1 MVTSSLNLTTPHTDS
16 YFLGCD
22 WGTSSFRLKLLEWD
36 SGKTLVEIS
45 NAAGIKELYK
55 QWSEYRGTLSRID
68 FYRSF
73 LNDQISELSKQTEK
87 DLASLPLV
95 LSGMGSSSIGMKEL
109 SYTQLPISL
118 SKPKLNVEFIKK
130 TRQFSYDIYLISGVC
145 SSKDVMRGEETQL
158 LGIASK
164 LNIETGCFLLTGTH
178 SKHVFVKENFIT
190 AFKTYMTGELFDLI
204 SSKSILSNSVEKGE
218 VLNPEQS
225 FKKGIKLAQEENL
238 LHSLFTIRA
247 NDLLNSSE
255 PTDNYDFL
263 SGLLIG
269 TELNE
274 LCISQTENIVLWGDS
289 QLTLYYKTALDVL
302 GLDYIIPELNPQEDI
317 TSAGQRIILN
327 QMIND

>member
-1 MVTSSLNLTTPHTDS
+1 MVTSPLDITALHTDS

-36 SGKTLVEIS
+36 SGKTLAEIS
-45 NAAGIKELYK
+45 NAEGIKKLYK
-55 QWSEYRGTLSRID
+55 QWSEYQGPLNRID
-68 FYRSF
+68 FYQSF
-73 LNDQISELSKQTEK
+73 LKDQISELSKQTEK

-95 LSGMGSSSIGMKEL
+95 LSGMASSSIGMKEL

-130 TRQFSYDIYLISGVC
+130 THEFSHDIYLISGVC

-158 LGIASK
+158 LGLASK
-164 LNIETGCFLLTGTH
+164 LDIEIGCFLLAGTH
-178 SKHVFVKENFIT
+178 SKHIFVKENSIT

-204 SSKSILSNSVEKGE
+204 SSESILSNSVEKGKE
-218 VLNPEQS
+218 LNPGQS
-225 FKKGIKLAQEENL
+225 FRKGIKRSQEENL

-269 TELNE
+269 TELKE
-274 LCISQTENIVLWGDS
+274 LCIAQPENIVIWGGS
-289 QLTLYYKTALDVL
+289 RLTLYYKTALDAL
-302 GLDYIIPELNPQEDI
+302 GIDYIIPELNPQEDI